1 MCQGYS
7 TKTLNVRDDALTTK
21 FIVAK
26 RFKYIFFDLYPRR
39 YFFPSFIQTS
49 NFPEFRSSEDR
60 MVEVRPSLRE
70 AVTEV
75 ARLSTLFCL
84 VTA

>member
-26 RFKYIFFDLYPRR
+26 RFKYIFLVSLPRR
-39 YFFPSFIQTS
+39 YFLFVQTS
-49 NFPEFRSSEDR
+49 NFPQFRSSEDR
-60 MVEVRPSLRE
+60 MVEVRVIE
-70 AVTEV
+70 AVTQK
-75 ARLSTLFCL
+75 LWD
-84 VTA
+84 